1 MSKDKS
7 DWVEIFRSGTDY
19 EAALVYAL
27 LRDADIPTVILN
39 QRDHAFNLT
48 HGYLAKVK
56 VMVPE
61 SMYEIASELLS
72 TSSITDDELTQEA
85 LKKH

>member
-1 MSKDKS
+1 MKS
-7 DWVEIFRSGTDY
+7 SGWCAVLVSGTDY
-19 EAALVYAL
+19 EAELARARLD
-27 LRDADIPTVILN
+27 DAGIPAVVLS

-61 SMYEIASELLS
+61 EDMEEARKLLKEPAISIEEL
-72 TSSITDDELTQEA
+72 EEA
-85 LKKH
+85 AQKEA